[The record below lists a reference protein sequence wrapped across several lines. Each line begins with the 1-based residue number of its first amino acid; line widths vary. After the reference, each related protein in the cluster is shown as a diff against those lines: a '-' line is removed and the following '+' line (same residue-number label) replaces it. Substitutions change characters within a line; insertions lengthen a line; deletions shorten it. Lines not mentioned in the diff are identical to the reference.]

1 MNKIQLKFGQTEA
14 KNIDVYMLVKNNE
27 KYLPHFFQN
36 MISIEKKYDVSI
48 RYYILEN
55 DSDDLSLSLL
65 KDFLKHRDGSII
77 YPGNSYNFNEL
88 NRLKRMEF
96 LRNKLINSNTEK
108 LSDWSIFIDSDV
120 YFQPETLENLFRND
134 PKSKKIGMLCAY
146 GVEFYGEYGKIIQ
159 TQNHYYDTYT
169 YIDEN
174 KALYWPH
181 CIFNNCEKCR
191 DKIDRKFKRDSTGLL
206 EVVSAFGGLAIVD
219 TMALKN
225 SDVKWA
231 AIPNGNI
238 VMCEHIGLCL
248 KLRRNMNLA
257 VVIDCD
263 TKVYWEVPS

>member
-14 KNIDVYMLVKNNE
+14 QNVDVYILVKNNE

-36 MISIEKKYDVSI
+36 MINIEKKYDVNL

-55 DSDDLSLSLL
+55 DSVDRSLELI
-65 KDFLKHRDGSII
+65 KYFLKNRDGLII
-77 YPGNSYNFNEL
+77 YPGNSIRFNDL
-88 NRLKRMEF
+88 NRLKRMEL
-96 LRNKLINSNTEK
+96 LRNTLVNSNNEK
-108 LSDWSIFIDSDV
+108 KSEWSLVVDSDV
-120 YFQPETLENLFRND
+120 YFEPETIERLFRAD
-134 PKSKKIGMLCAY
+134 PKAKKIGMLCAY
-146 GVEFYGEYGKIIQ
+146 GVEFHGEYSKTIQ

-191 DKIDRKFKRDSTGLL
+191 DKIDHKFKRDPTGLL
-206 EVVSAFGGLAIVD
+206 EVVSAFGGLAIID
-219 TMALKN
+219 TTALKN

-248 KLRRNMNLA
+248 NIKRNMNLA
-257 VVIDCD
+257 VAIDCD
-263 TKVYWEVPS
+263 TKVFWEVPS